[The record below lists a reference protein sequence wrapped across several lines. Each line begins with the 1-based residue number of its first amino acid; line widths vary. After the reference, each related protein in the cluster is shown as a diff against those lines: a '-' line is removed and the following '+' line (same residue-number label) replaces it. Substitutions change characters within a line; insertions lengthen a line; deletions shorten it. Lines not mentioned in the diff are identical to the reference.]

1 MLKCCQ
7 FRILPRDNLANF
19 YAVALFSP
27 VKLLNQEAF
36 GLDKTQLMVLMT
48 PVILFS
54 LTVHEYS
61 HGKIALLLGDNTAQR
76 LGRLSFNPIRHLD
89 ITGVLFFY
97 FVGFGWAKPVPV
109 NWQNFQNPQRD
120 MMYVAIAGPLSNIAM
135 AVFCSFFIRLIPID
149 FSSLM
154 AILNSSIPYT
164 PQLID
169 YLFVILAYGIWI
181 NVALAVFN
189 MLPIYPL
196 DGSSVLKGMV
206 PENVA
211 ERLTSVDKFGAI
223 LILGVFLLD
232 QFANTG
238 ILGTI
243 LVYPINYSVLF
254 LSQETFP
261 MIIEVLKASFS
272 R

>member
-1 MLKCCQ
+1 M
-7 FRILPRDNLANF
+7 I
-19 YAVALFSP
+19 
-27 VKLLNQEAF
+27 
-36 GLDKTQLMVLMT
+36 LMT

-61 HGKIALLLGDNTAQR
+61 HGKMALLLGDDTAKR
-76 LGRLSFNPIRHLD
+76 LGRLSFNPLRHLD
-89 ITGVLFFY
+89 ILGVLFFY

-109 NWQNFQNPQRD
+109 DPRNFVSPRRD
-120 MMYVAIAGPLSNIAM
+120 MMYVAIAGPLSNIAL
-135 AVFCSFFIRLIPID
+135 AVCCSFFIRLISPE
-149 FSSLM
+149 FS
-154 AILNSSIPYT
+154 
-164 PQLID
+164 

-189 MLPIYPL
+189 MLPMYPL

-206 PENVA
+206 SQKIA
-211 ERLTSVDKFGAI
+211 EGMTNLDRFGAF

-232 QFANTG
+232 HFAHTG

-243 LVYPINYSVLF
+243 LMLPINYSVLF

-261 MIIEVLKASFS
+261 MIIEVLKASFA
-272 R
+272 